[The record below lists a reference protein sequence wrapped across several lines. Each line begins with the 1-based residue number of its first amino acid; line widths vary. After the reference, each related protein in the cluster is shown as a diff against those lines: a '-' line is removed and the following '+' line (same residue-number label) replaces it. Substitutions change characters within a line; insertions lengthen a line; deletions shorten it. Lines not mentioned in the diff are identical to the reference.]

1 MEKNLQLISQYI
13 KDLSFEN
20 YAAQNG
26 VFSKEKPKINIDI
39 KIQRKKLQNG
49 FSEIT
54 LLILLEAK
62 TNIEKIFLIELSY
75 AATFSLKGLN
85 NLSDEKYIFFVD
97 CPNIIFPFARQI
109 LYNVTQNSGFPP
121 LTLDYINFSNLFK
134 KHKKI

>member
-39 KIQRKKLQNG
+39 KVQRKKLQNG

>member
-62 TNIEKIFLIELSY
+62 TKIEKVFLIELSY

-85 NLSDEKYIFFVD
+85 NLNDEKYIFFVD

>member
-62 TNIEKIFLIELSY
+62 TKIEKVFLIELSY